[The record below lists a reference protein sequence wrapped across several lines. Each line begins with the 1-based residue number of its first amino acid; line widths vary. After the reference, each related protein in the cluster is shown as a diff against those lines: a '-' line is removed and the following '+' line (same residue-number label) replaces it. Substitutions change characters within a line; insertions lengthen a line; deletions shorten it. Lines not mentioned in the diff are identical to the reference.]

1 MTTEKSG
8 VILKMWNPLTTE
20 FKKGVIFMEKLSVKA
35 IRVNIGKTQKEMANL
50 LGISTRKYA
59 DKENGLSKWYWDEIK
74 KISEIADIEIKRIS

>member
-1 MTTEKSG
+1 
-8 VILKMWNPLTTE
+8 
-20 FKKGVIFMEKLSVKA
+20 
-35 IRVNIGKTQKEMANL
+35 MANL